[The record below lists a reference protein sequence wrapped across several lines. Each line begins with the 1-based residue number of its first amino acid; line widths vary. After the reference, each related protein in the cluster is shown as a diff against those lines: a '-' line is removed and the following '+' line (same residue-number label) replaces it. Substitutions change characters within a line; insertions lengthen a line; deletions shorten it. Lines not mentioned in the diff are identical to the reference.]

1 MIEPQAA
8 AAHTPPAHASADD
21 AAPAPARDTVG
32 TTYRRLRMAG
42 LSAREAG
49 TLTAHLTG
57 LPIVPGGWRVA
68 EIERL
73 LFTRALVR
81 TGRMGS

>member
-8 AAHTPPAHASADD
+8 ATHHSTPSGSLD
-21 AAPAPARDTVG
+21 AAATAPARDTVG
-32 TTYRRLRMAG
+32 TTYRRLRIAG

-57 LPIVPGGWRVA
+57 LQIVPGGWRV
-68 EIERL
+68 EEVERL
-73 LFTRALVR
+73 LFVRELVR

>member
-8 AAHTPPAHASADD
+8 ATQSSNTPASVDA
-21 AAPAPARDTVG
+21 AAPAPARDTTR

-49 TLTAHLTG
+49 SLTAHMTG
-57 LPIVPGGWRVA
+57 LPIVPGGWRV
-68 EIERL
+68 EEVERL
-73 LFTRALVR
+73 LFVRELVR

>member
-1 MIEPQAA
+1 MLEPQAA
-8 AAHTPPAHASADD
+8 APQPSTTPPSLD
-21 AAPAPARDTVG
+21 AAAAEPARDTVG
-32 TTYRRLRMAG
+32 MTYRRLRIAG

-57 LPIVPGGWRVA
+57 LPIVPGGWRVE

-73 LFTRALVR
+73 LFVRELVR